1 MQSRTALHPHLRA
14 HFPKVRAIAEAMAR
28 KQARHGGS
36 YDDLVAEAMLGVVEA
51 SARYS
56 PEHGASLT
64 TFAWMRMQG
73 RVRDHGRKE
82 RAHHVERTDLFD
94 APLEAAPRTSERL
107 RNAIDVHNLVAD
119 ATPNLDTDQRVVLR
133 EVHLGGETL
142 ARVSERMG
150 WSPQQGTRRNRAL
163 LARLRQTARGA
174 DLRAHAVP

>member
-1 MQSRTALHPHLRA
+1 MQSRSALHPHLRE
-14 HFPKVRAIAEAMAR
+14 HLPKVRAIAEAMAR
-28 KQARHGGS
+28 KQARQSGS

-56 PEHGASLT
+56 PEHGACLT

-82 RAHHVERTDLFD
+82 RAHHADRAELFD
-94 APLEAAPRTSERL
+94 APLEGAPRMSERL

-119 ATPNLDTDQRVVLR
+119 AAPNLDTDQRVVLR

-150 WSPQQGTRRNRAL
+150 WSSQQGTRRNRAL
-163 LARLRQTARGA
+163 LAQLRRTARGA
-174 DLRAHAVP
+174 DLCAHQAR

>member
-1 MQSRTALHPHLRA
+1 MQSQSAPHPHLRK
-14 HFPKVRAIAEAMAR
+14 HLPKVRAIAEAMAR
-28 KQARHGGS
+28 KQARRGGN

-51 SARYS
+51 SARYT
-56 PEHGASLT
+56 PAHGASLT

-73 RVRDHGRKE
+73 RVRDHGRRE
-82 RAHHVERTDLFD
+82 RAHNADRAELFD
-94 APLEAAPRTSERL
+94 APLDSAPRTSERL

-119 ATPNLDTDQRVVLR
+119 AAPNLDTDQRVVLR

-163 LARLRQTARGA
+163 LAKLRQTARGA
-174 DLRAHAVP
+174 DLRAQHAR